1 MRKRKRKREAR
12 KLVASSSII
21 EVIRRIAESEV
32 RKMHIAEL
40 GVVTSVFPHSDD
52 SDKDNYECS
61 IKLKDKEVELRKVP
75 VATQHIGLA
84 NILHVGDLVLV
95 SFVNGDINSPII
107 IGRLYND
114 EDRPPISKEEEIIY
128 KPPYSKNT
136 QLKRLNIVL
145 PESTVTI
152 DIHDDRLSVIVGK
165 SSITANSAGEI
176 VVRSTKN
183 TDSGEG
189 SSITLDDNGI
199 SIDTDFDI
207 QIHSKGGTTIEC
219 DGDLS
224 FKGQSLSSESSQT
237 MTIKSGLTMNIQSS
251 DLMAIKSDA
260 LANIESTGPMTVKGA
275 IINLN
280 P

>member
-1 MRKRKRKREAR
+1 MG
-12 KLVASSSII
+12 SSSII

-40 GVVTSVFPHSDD
+40 GIVTSVFPHSED

-61 IKLKDKEVELRKVP
+61 VKLKDKEVELRKVP

-84 NILHVGDLVLV
+84 NILHVGDLVLL
-95 SFVNGDINSPII
+95 SFVNGNINSPII
-107 IGRLYND
+107 VGRLYND
-114 EDRPPISKEEEIIY
+114 EDRPPLSKEEEIIY

-152 DIHDDRLSVIVGK
+152 NIHDDRLSIIAGK
-165 SSITANSAGEI
+165 SSISANSAGEI
-176 VVRSTKN
+176 VVRSTQN
-183 TDSGEG
+183 IDSGES
-189 SSITLDDNGI
+189 SSITLDDKGI

-207 QIHSKGGTTIEC
+207 QIHSKGNTTIEC
-219 DGDLS
+219 EGDLS
-224 FKGQSLSSESSQT
+224 FKGQTISSESSQT
-237 MTIKSGLTMNIQSS
+237 MNIKSGLTMNIQSS

>member
-1 MRKRKRKREAR
+1 MG
-12 KLVASSSII
+12 SSSII

-40 GVVTSVFPHSDD
+40 GIVTSVFPHSDEM
-52 SDKDNYECS
+52 DKDNYECS

-128 KPPYSKNT
+128 KPPYTKNT
-136 QLKRLNIVL
+136 QLKRLNVVL

-152 DIHDDRLSVIVGK
+152 NIHDDRLSIIIGK
-165 SSITANSAGEI
+165 SSISANSAGEI
-176 VVRSTKN
+176 AVRSTMN
-183 TDSGEG
+183 ADNGEG
-189 SSITLDDNGI
+189 SSIALDDNGI

-207 QIHSKGGTTIEC
+207 RVHSKGNTTIEC

-224 FKGQSLSSESSQT
+224 FKGQGTIGMESSET
-237 MTIKSGLTMNIQSS
+237 MNIKSGLTMNIQSA

>member
-1 MRKRKRKREAR
+1 MRSAE
-12 KLVASSSII
+12 VGSSSII
-21 EVIRRIAESEV
+21 ETIRRIAESEV

-40 GVVTSVFPHSDD
+40 AIVTSVFPHSEDG
-52 SDKDNYECS
+52 DKDNYECN

-84 NILHVGDLVLV
+84 NIPHVGDLVLV
-95 SFVNGDINSPII
+95 SFVNGSINSPII

-114 EDRPPISKEEEIIY
+114 EDRPPLNNEEEMIY
-128 KPPYSKNT
+128 RPPYSKDT
-136 QLKRLNIVL
+136 QLRRLNIVL

-152 DIHDDRLSVIVGK
+152 NIYDDRLSVIAGK
-165 SSITANSAGEI
+165 STISANSSGQI
-176 VVRSTKN
+176 VVS
-183 TDSGEG
+183 SGTNSDGGGG
-189 SSITLDDNGI
+189 SSITLDDTGVL
-199 SIDTDFDI
+199 IDSDSDI
-207 QIHSKGGTTIEC
+207 HIRSKGNTTIEC

-224 FKGQSLSSESSQT
+224 INGQAMLS
-237 MTIKSGLTMNIQSS
+237 IKSGSNLNIQSS

-260 LANIESTGPMTVKGA
+260 LANIESIGPMTVKGA